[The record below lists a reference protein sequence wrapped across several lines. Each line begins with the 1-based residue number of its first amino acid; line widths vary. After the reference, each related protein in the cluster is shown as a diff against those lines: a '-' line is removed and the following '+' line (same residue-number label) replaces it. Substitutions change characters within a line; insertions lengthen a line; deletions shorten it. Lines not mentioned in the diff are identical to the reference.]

1 VAFTRYP
8 WRIVAI
14 AAISLIGNVYLGYY
28 MLFGLASDGV
38 GLDEQSGRI
47 VVTDVG
53 EQTAGARAGIQTGDQ
68 ILRVNGEQI
77 ATVVDWFAHRMNFEA
92 GWPTAIRV
100 QRGTQTLDLT
110 MVVHGRIW
118 DQWSDTLRASN
129 VIFLVYKL
137 ITLAIGLF
145 VVFNRPRDF
154 VSRLGGWVLVVMATV
169 FEAFQWGLSAATRAL
184 PLFVAAPVM
193 LVYVSAAFR
202 TPMLAAFF
210 CLYPK
215 RLFVNRWL
223 WVGFWAGPIVAT
235 VYALYLFGRTVFDPD
250 HLAALTPSWVLIVFG
265 VQSLL
270 YLGVVLVV
278 LPLSYWKLQT
288 TTDRRRFRVLVF
300 GALVA
305 MVFYLP
311 RVIGTALIHL
321 SPGFYQFFD
330 SPYVYMV
337 CTLGTLIFPISF
349 AYAILKQRL
358 FDLRV
363 IIRRGVQYALAR
375 RVLLGIP
382 VVAIGLLVGTVIAQG
397 RQPLFSVLKTHA
409 ASYVAVAALA
419 ALASTQRQKWLSALD
434 RRFFRDKYDAQQLFR
449 EIVED
454 IRRAESVEEVA
465 PVVVGRVAEAL
476 HAEGCGLLVRK
487 PGESAYRIVAA
498 APAGSLS
505 TDLPATNKL
514 IPLVRMLECPV
525 PITQAGTGWVG
536 QQLPQVDKEFLQ
548 KAHIELLVPVALKE
562 GSTEALLVLGGKLSE
577 EPYST
582 EDTALL
588 ENVAGALAL
597 LLMRGS
603 AMQAGRSFEECLTCG
618 TCYDTGTTRC
628 DKEGTALTLVAT
640 PRMLAG
646 RYRLEKRLG
655 HGGMG
660 KVYRATDMSLN
671 REVAVKMIRDE
682 FFADRK
688 AIEKFRQESQVT
700 GSFAHPNVVT
710 VYDFGVEA
718 GQRVFLVMELLQGI
732 TLRQELRTKKRLD
745 AARTLELFEGI
756 CAGVEAA
763 HAQGLIHRDLKPE
776 NIFLSRKDAREFVKI
791 TDFGIAKAMPQSV
804 DETRDTITGVVV
816 GTMKYMSPEQLRGR
830 PASPRWDLWALSVI
844 AYESLCGCAPF
855 AGDDSEMLRNAILG
869 MNFLP
874 VRVLLPD
881 APLRWHAFFEGAF
894 AHDEERRTETVT
906 EFWKEL
912 RESLED
918 DAAT

>member
-1 VAFTRYP
+1 VDFTRYS

-28 MLFGLASDGV
+28 MLFGLASDGMD
-38 GLDEQSGRI
+38 LDQQSGRV

-53 EQTAGARAGIQTGDQ
+53 EQTAGARAGFKAGDQ
-68 ILRVNGEQI
+68 ILSVNGWQI
-77 ATVVDWFAHRMNFEA
+77 ATVVDWLAQRMNFQT
-92 GWPTAIRV
+92 GQSTAVRV
-100 QRGTQTLDLT
+100 QRRGNTLDLT
-110 MVVHGRIW
+110 MLIHGRIW
-118 DQWSDTLRASN
+118 DEWNDTVRASN
-129 VIFLVYKL
+129 IIFLAYKF
-137 ITLAIGLF
+137 ITLMIGLF

-169 FEAFQWGLSAATRAL
+169 FEAFQWGLAAATRNL
-184 PLFVAAPVM
+184 PLFVAVPVM

-202 TPMLAAFF
+202 TPLLLAFF

-223 WVGFWAGPIVAT
+223 WAGFCVGPIVAT
-235 VYALYLFGRTVFDPD
+235 VYALYLFGRTVYDPE
-250 HLAALTPSWVLIVFG
+250 HLTALAPPWVPVAFG
-265 VQSLL
+265 VQSLV
-270 YLGVVLVV
+270 YLGAVLVV
-278 LPLSYWKLQT
+278 LPVSYWKLET
-288 TTDRRRFRVLVF
+288 VTDRRRFRVLVF

-311 RVIGTALIHL
+311 RVIGTSLIRL
-321 SPGFYQFFD
+321 SPGFYRIFD
-330 SPYVYMV
+330 SPYVYMA
-337 CTLGTLIFPISF
+337 CTVGMLILPMSF

-363 IIRRGVQYALAR
+363 MIRRGVQYALAR
-375 RVLLGIP
+375 RVLLAIP
-382 VVAIGLLVGTVIAQG
+382 VLAIGLLLGTVIAQG

-409 ASYVAVAALA
+409 GSYVAIAALA

-449 EIVED
+449 EIVEE

-465 PVVVGRVAEAL
+465 PNVVGRIAEAL
-476 HAEGCGLLVRK
+476 HAQGCGLLVRK
-487 PGESAYRIVAA
+487 PGESTYRIVAA

-525 PITQAGTGWVG
+525 PITQAGTGWLG
-536 QQLPQVDKEFLQ
+536 QQLPQVDKDFLE
-548 KAHIELLVPVALKE
+548 KARIELLVPVALKE
-562 GSTEALLVLGGKLSE
+562 GSTEALLVLGGKKSE
-577 EPYST
+577 EPYSA

-603 AMQAGRSFEECLTCG
+603 GLEPGRAFEECPACG
-618 TCYDTGTTRC
+618 SCYDTGTTRC
-628 DKEGTALTLVAT
+628 SKDGTALMLVAT

-646 RYRLEKRLG
+646 RYRLEKKLG
-655 HGGMG
+655 QGGMG

-671 REVAVKMIRDE
+671 REAAVKMIRDE

-688 AIEKFRQESQVT
+688 AIEKFRQESQLT
-700 GSFAHPNVVT
+700 GSLAHPNVVT

-718 GQRVFLVMELLQGI
+718 GQRVFLVMELLEGI
-732 TLRQELRTKKRLD
+732 TLRDELRAKKRLD
-745 AARTLELFEGI
+745 AARALELFEGI
-756 CAGVEAA
+756 CAGVGAA
-763 HAQGLIHRDLKPE
+763 HARGLIHRDLKPE
-776 NIFLSRKDAREFVKI
+776 NIFLLQKAATEVVKI
-791 TDFGIAKAMPQSV
+791 TDFGIAKTLPQSA

-830 PASPRWDLWALSVI
+830 SASPRWDLWALAVI
-844 AYESLCGCAPF
+844 AYEALSGCAPF
-855 AGDDSEMLRNAILG
+855 TGEDSVMLQSAIMG
-869 MNFLP
+869 VNFPPLTT
-874 VRVLLPD
+874 VLPD
-881 APLRWHAFFEGAF
+881 APLPWQRFFEGAF
-894 AHDEERRTETVT
+894 AHDEEQRPESVAV
-906 EFWKEL
+906 FWKEL
-912 RESLED
+912 RECLGGG
-918 DAAT
+918 A

>member
-1 VAFTRYP
+1 
-8 WRIVAI
+8 
-14 AAISLIGNVYLGYY
+14 
-28 MLFGLASDGV
+28 
-38 GLDEQSGRI
+38 
-47 VVTDVG
+47 
-53 EQTAGARAGIQTGDQ
+53 
-68 ILRVNGEQI
+68 
-77 ATVVDWFAHRMNFEA
+77 
-92 GWPTAIRV
+92 
-100 QRGTQTLDLT
+100 
-110 MVVHGRIW
+110 
-118 DQWSDTLRASN
+118 
-129 VIFLVYKL
+129 
-137 ITLAIGLF
+137 
-145 VVFNRPRDF
+145 
-154 VSRLGGWVLVVMATV
+154 
-169 FEAFQWGLSAATRAL
+169 
-184 PLFVAAPVM
+184 
-193 LVYVSAAFR
+193 
-202 TPMLAAFF
+202 
-210 CLYPK
+210 
-215 RLFVNRWL
+215 
-223 WVGFWAGPIVAT
+223 
-235 VYALYLFGRTVFDPD
+235 
-250 HLAALTPSWVLIVFG
+250 
-265 VQSLL
+265 
-270 YLGVVLVV
+270 
-278 LPLSYWKLQT
+278 
-288 TTDRRRFRVLVF
+288 
-300 GALVA
+300 
-305 MVFYLP
+305 
-311 RVIGTALIHL
+311 
-321 SPGFYQFFD
+321 
-330 SPYVYMV
+330 
-337 CTLGTLIFPISF
+337 
-349 AYAILKQRL
+349 
-358 FDLRV
+358 
-363 IIRRGVQYALAR
+363 
-375 RVLLGIP
+375 
-382 VVAIGLLVGTVIAQG
+382 
-397 RQPLFSVLKTHA
+397 
-409 ASYVAVAALA
+409 
-419 ALASTQRQKWLSALD
+419 
-434 RRFFRDKYDAQQLFR
+434 
-449 EIVED
+449 
-454 IRRAESVEEVA
+454 
-465 PVVVGRVAEAL
+465 VVGRVAEAL
-476 HAEGCGLLVRK
+476 HTQGCGLLVRK

-603 AMQAGRSFEECLTCG
+603 AMQAGRSFEECPTCG

-628 DKEGTALTLVAT
+628 DKESTALMLVAT

-660 KVYRATDMSLN
+660 KVYRATDMSLS

-745 AARTLELFEGI
+745 AVRTLELFEGI

-791 TDFGIAKAMPQSV
+791 TDFGIAKAMPLSV

-844 AYESLCGCAPF
+844 AYEALCGCAPF

-881 APLRWHAFFEGAF
+881 APLRWHSFFEGAF
-894 AHDEERRTETVT
+894 AHDEERRAETVT

-918 DAAT
+918 HAVT